1 MEALR
6 IEATDKTPEV
16 VFDPAKG
23 LLHIKGCSIHENAAR
38 FYEDLFAKVEAYAAM
53 PARRTEVRIALEYFN
68 SSSAKYLLDI
78 LKRID
83 DLHATGASKASLEWR
98 CEDGDLDMQEA
109 GNDYKALLE
118 MPVKVLMDPGD
129 QGS

>member
-1 MEALR
+1 MDTLR
-6 IEATDKTPEV
+6 IEATDKTPSV
-16 VFDPAKG
+16 LFDPARG
-23 LLHIKGCSIHENAAR
+23 LLQIQGCSIHENAAR
-38 FYEDLFAKVEAYAAM
+38 FYEDLFARVEAYAAS

-83 DLHATGASKASLEWR
+83 DLHATGASKASLEWS
-98 CEDGDLDMQEA
+98 CEEGDLDMQEA

-118 MPVKVLMDPGD
+118 MPVKVHMRRGD
-129 QGS
+129 